1 MKNMQKYIFQEF
13 YKNMEIE
20 KHILKKNPMWVAH
33 SLTSVLAKLDKTKNL
48 VFKKLTTITN

>member
-1 MKNMQKYIFQEF
+1 MQKYIFQEF